1 MKVRNFLQ
9 AAGVGSAALA
19 LAFAALTPARG
30 ASSGGPVLVAAAT
43 PRPSTLL
50 PRSAQPTPYPEIT
63 LGPANAPTSLPFP
76 AYGSPVPGVGVGP
89 APSGLPQIVTL
100 KQAEDIAFAR
110 VPSLASARADAGIAH
125 AAVRLAQT
133 GYHPDILGTGT
144 TTHTN
149 EQNGGSTSGGSIRG
163 GSFSVTPTYIDTA
176 NGLSVALK
184 QLIFDGGKIAASIR
198 SASYAETASVDTYK
212 RDLQTVAYNVAQAY
226 YNALLAERQ
235 TAVAVETV
243 KLDLVQ
249 EDLVRANI
257 RAGTEAPA
265 DLATAQLPTAQ
276 ARVALVKAQAT
287 EYDAIATFANSLGLD
302 SNIQI
307 EPFDDTPVNSTGAVS
322 TISVPSY
329 DKALVRAYALRPDF
343 DAALRTV
350 QSDQAA
356 LRSAKLG
363 LFPTLSGSASA
374 QTASTNSQAGAYL
387 NSNSV
392 GLTLS
397 VPLYDQGV
405 TAANVLQARYVLDN
419 SNALLETS
427 RQSIQ
432 LAVKQAL
439 VNLVSARAQ
448 LDEVQAEVAKANEV
462 LRSTQA
468 QYRAGVTTLP
478 LLLNAQVGI
487 TQALVDQV
495 SAVYSLRQA
504 EQTYLYTVGANT
516 P

>member
-1 MKVRNFLQ
+1 MTLRSALH
-9 AAGVGSAALA
+9 AAGVVSAAFA
-19 LAFAALTPARG
+19 IAFVALTPARG
-30 ASSGGPVLVAAAT
+30 AARGPVVVAAAGT
-43 PRPSTLL
+43 PRPAFTL
-50 PRSAQPTPYPEIT
+50 PPSSQPTPYPEIT
-63 LGPANAPTSLPFP
+63 LGPANAPTSQPFP
-76 AYGSPVPGVGVGP
+76 AYGSPVPGVGTGP
-89 APSGLPQIVTL
+89 APVGLPQIVTL
-100 KQAEDIAFAR
+100 KQADDIAYAR

-133 GYHPDILGTGT
+133 GYHPDLTGTGE
-144 TTHTN
+144 TTHDN
-149 EQNGGSTSGGSIRG
+149 EQAGGSTREGP
-163 GSFSVTPTYIDTA
+163 FVVTPTTVTTSNVLSI
-176 NGLSVALK
+176 GLR
-184 QLIFDGGKIAASIR
+184 QLIFDGGKIAASIQ
-198 SASYAETASVDTYK
+198 SASYSETASVDNYK

-226 YNALLAERQ
+226 YNALLAIRS
-235 TAVAVETV
+235 TAVADETV
-243 KLDLVQ
+243 RLDLVE

-287 EYDAIATFANSLGLD
+287 EFNAVAAFANAMGLD
-302 SNIQI
+302 ANVNIR
-307 EPFDDTPVNSTGAVS
+307 PFDDTPVNSTGAVS
-322 TISVPSY
+322 TIAVPSY

-350 QSDQAA
+350 QASQAS

-374 QTASTNSQAGAYL
+374 QTASTNPQAGAYL
-387 NSNSV
+387 NSNSL
-392 GLTLS
+392 GLVLS

-405 TAANVLQARYVLDN
+405 TAANVLQARYALDN
-419 SNALLETS
+419 SNAELETA
-427 RQSIQ
+427 RQSLQ

-439 VNLVSARAQ
+439 VNLVAARSQ
-448 LDEVQAEVAKANEV
+448 LDEVQAEVLKANEV

>member
-1 MKVRNFLQ
+1 L
-9 AAGVGSAALA
+9 S
-19 LAFAALTPARG
+19 
-30 ASSGGPVLVAAAT
+30 
-43 PRPSTLL
+43 
-50 PRSAQPTPYPEIT
+50 I
-63 LGPANAPTSLPFP
+63 
-76 AYGSPVPGVGVGP
+76 
-89 APSGLPQIVTL
+89 
-100 KQAEDIAFAR
+100 
-110 VPSLASARADAGIAH
+110 GI
-125 AAVRLAQT
+125 
-133 GYHPDILGTGT
+133 
-144 TTHTN
+144 
-149 EQNGGSTSGGSIRG
+149 
-163 GSFSVTPTYIDTA
+163 
-176 NGLSVALK
+176 K
-184 QLIFDGGKIAASIR
+184 QLIWDGGKIAASIR
-198 SASYAETASVDTYK
+198 AASYSETASVDNYK

-249 EDLVRANI
+249 EDLVRASI

-302 SNIQI
+302 ANIQI
-307 EPFDDTPVNSTGAVS
+307 EPFDDTPVKSTAAVS
-322 TISVPSY
+322 TLGVPSY

-343 DAALRTV
+343 DASLRTV
-350 QSDQAA
+350 QSYQAA
-356 LRSAKLG
+356 LKSAKLG
-363 LFPTLSGSASA
+363 LFPSLSGSASA
-374 QTASTNSQAGAYL
+374 QTGSTNPQAGAYL
-387 NSNSV
+387 NSNSI
-392 GLTLS
+392 GLVLS

-405 TAANVLQARYVLDN
+405 TAANVLQARYELDN
-419 SNALLETS
+419 SNAELETA

-439 VNLVSARAQ
+439 VNLVAARSQ
-448 LDEVQAEVAKANEV
+448 LDEVQAEVQKANEV

>member
-1 MKVRNFLQ
+1 MNSRLLIHT
-9 AAGVGSAALA
+9 AGVAAAAFA
-19 LAFAALTPARG
+19 LAFAASTPARG
-30 ASSGGPVLVAAAT
+30 ASTHQPAPVAAAGT
-43 PRPSTLL
+43 PGPPAVLPPSN
-50 PRSAQPTPYPEIT
+50 QPTPYPEVT

-76 AYGSPVPGVGVGP
+76 AYGSPVPGVGKGP

-110 VPSLASARADAGIAH
+110 VPTLACARADAGIAH

-133 GYHPDILGTGT
+133 GYLPSLAGTGS

-149 EQNGGSTSGGSIRG
+149 EQNGGSTRSG
-163 GSFSVTPTYIDTA
+163 FVTVAPEYNTTD
-176 NGLSVALK
+176 NSLSVGLK
-184 QLIFDGGKIAASIR
+184 QLIWDGGKIAASIR
-198 SASYAETASVDTYK
+198 SASYAETASVDNYK

-226 YNALLAERQ
+226 YNALLAERS

-249 EDLVRANI
+249 EDLVRASI
-257 RAGTEAPA
+257 RAGTEAPT

-287 EYDAIATFANSLGLD
+287 EYDAIATFANAMGLD
-302 SNIQI
+302 SNTFI
-307 EPFDDTPVNSTGAVS
+307 EPYDDTPVNSTGSVS
-322 TISVPSY
+322 TIPVPSY

-343 DAALRTV
+343 DASLRTV
-350 QSDQAA
+350 QSSQAA

-363 LFPTLSGSASA
+363 LFPTLSGSASFG
-374 QTASTNSQAGAYL
+374 TASTNSQAGAYL
-387 NSNSV
+387 NNNSI
-392 GLTLS
+392 GLVLS
-397 VPLYDQGV
+397 VPLYDQGI
-405 TAANVLQARYVLDN
+405 TAANVLQARYTLDN
-419 SNALLETS
+419 SNAELETA
-427 RQSIQ
+427 RQNLQ

-439 VNLVSARAQ
+439 VNLVAARSQ

-462 LRSTQA
+462 LRATQA